1 MATTRW
7 LMVALLWLQAIA
19 LNQATHSFQRSYH
32 QFLQLRLALLD
43 EPQAACAAHCSLRD
57 HTSAHPEEHSERWTP
72 CRIDLHWWRDRG
84 VAHEICADIAAGAV
98 GLNLA
103 SPRRYRVTMTCTL
116 ALYGIGLRLPLLS
129 ATVFR

>member
-1 MATTRW
+1 MTMMRW
-7 LMVALLWLQAIA
+7 LMVALLWLQATL

-43 EPQAACAAHCSLRD
+43 EPLTACTAHCSLQD
-57 HTSAHPEEHSERWTP
+57 HNNEPPERWTP
-72 CRIDLHWWRDRG
+72 CRIDLHWWRERG

-103 SPRRYRVTMTCTL
+103 SPRRYRATMTCTL
-116 ALYGIGLRLPLLS
+116 ALYGLGLRLPLLS